1 MSYFSVIYFLVFL
14 PIVIVIYNILPKKI
28 RPIILLIASVFFFF
42 TYSKWLII
50 FLLLSSISIYLAG
63 YFLNKLNVEKN
74 NISKDLLIEEKKLL
88 KEKYK
93 RKKKIVLIITILFNT
108 AFLFY
113 FKYLGFFKNVL
124 NNLLSLFKIKGSLKI
139 VKHLA
144 PIGISFYT
152 LSAISYI
159 VDVYNEK
166 YEYESNPL
174 KLILYLLFFP
184 TLVEGPI
191 TKYNDVK
198 DDLFKG
204 SKVTYQSFCFGYQRI
219 LFGLFK
225 KMVIADRLNIF
236 VKMVFNYYASFPGPI
251 VFLGAIFY
259 TILLYMEFS
268 GTMDIVI
275 GSAQI
280 FDIKIKENFR
290 EPFFSKNISEFW
302 SRWHISLGNFF
313 KDYIF
318 YPVSLSKGVKKITSK
333 IKTHLGIKVSSLVMG
348 AISLFAVWSLNG
360 LWHGAGY
367 QYLFFG
373 YYHFTLILLGNIF
386 EPLIVKLYNKLK
398 INRDSKIIVFFRII
412 KTCILIF
419 IGEMFFRANSLKSGL
434 LMMKVIITNFT
445 FKGFKHLVLTLGLD
459 IKDYIIIGLSLIF
472 ILIISILKEKNIEV
486 RESLSKKNIV
496 LRWLCYYA
504 LIISIIVFGAYGE
517 GYAPVE
523 PIYADF

>member
-1 MSYFSVIYFLVFL
+1 
-14 PIVIVIYNILPKKI
+14 
-28 RPIILLIASVFFFF
+28 
-42 TYSKWLII
+42 
-50 FLLLSSISIYLAG
+50 
-63 YFLNKLNVEKN
+63 
-74 NISKDLLIEEKKLL
+74 
-88 KEKYK
+88 
-93 RKKKIVLIITILFNT
+93 
-108 AFLFY
+108 
-113 FKYLGFFKNVL
+113 
-124 NNLLSLFKIKGSLKI
+124 
-139 VKHLA
+139 
-144 PIGISFYT
+144 
-152 LSAISYI
+152 
-159 VDVYNEK
+159 
-166 YEYESNPL
+166 
-174 KLILYLLFFP
+174 
-184 TLVEGPI
+184 
-191 TKYNDVK
+191 
-198 DDLFKG
+198 
-204 SKVTYQSFCFGYQRI
+204 
-219 LFGLFK
+219 
-225 KMVIADRLNIF
+225 
-236 VKMVFNYYASFPGPI
+236 
-251 VFLGAIFY
+251 
-259 TILLYMEFS
+259 
-268 GTMDIVI
+268 
-275 GSAQI
+275 
-280 FDIKIKENFR
+280 
-290 EPFFSKNISEFW
+290 
-302 SRWHISLGNFF
+302 
-313 KDYIF
+313 
-318 YPVSLSKGVKKITSK
+318 
-333 IKTHLGIKVSSLVMG
+333 MG